1 MPYWIDLWSTM
12 ASAASSPSFVTGG
25 SSTSA
30 ITAAT
35 VTGSHVLR
43 INGYSETL
51 GRPTGSYISSSK
63 FLAAGHTWYIR
74 YYPHGYDEEAGDCM
88 SLFLVLDGSNSA
100 TVQFTFGLLD
110 PEGNQVY
117 RKISRCPVALH
128 ESRSAMGFPRFI
140 RREYFER
147 SKYLQDNCFRIV
159 CGITVVSGF
168 CREASRSF
176 FAAPVPPSD
185 LHQDL
190 GRLLASGKGA
200 DVKFRVRDKVFLAH
214 RNVVAARS
222 VAEPAVWRA

>member
-1 MPYWIDLWSTM
+1 
-12 ASAASSPSFVTGG
+12 
-25 SSTSA
+25 
-30 ITAAT
+30 
-35 VTGSHVLR
+35 
-43 INGYSETL
+43 
-51 GRPTGSYISSSK
+51 
-63 FLAAGHTWYIR
+63 
-74 YYPHGYDEEAGDCM
+74 
-88 SLFLVLDGSNSA
+88 
-100 TVQFTFGLLD
+100 
-110 PEGNQVY
+110 
-117 RKISRCPVALH
+117 
-128 ESRSAMGFPRFI
+128 MGFPRFI

-159 CGITVVSGF
+159 CGITVVGF